1 MKERARSYQQTGGMV
16 NYLDVLMGSQSISD
30 FIDRVGAVATIVEAD
45 QTIIKEQEADKKL
58 LEQSKA
64 ELKSKLSSLETMLAD
79 LESLSSQLN
88 AEKKKKIN

>member
-64 ELKSKLSSLETMLAD
+64 ELKSKLNALETMLAD